1 MFLKY
6 IGNCFIYFRCNI
18 RFQLLYIQ
26 YAWWCNSIMNSFIFL
41 IYLTDINSLDL
52 VFLFDLSNT
61 IYLVIKLFGERDT
74 FPFYIKCLPYLES
87 NIPSK
92 IFYASI
98 SYDFLRIVRTATD
111 LNNLA
116 TPVNLLLWMHSYH
129 FIISDICCQI
139 Y

>member
-1 MFLKY
+1 MPDDVIPSLT
-6 IGNCFIYFRCNI
+6 
-18 RFQLLYIQ
+18 
-26 YAWWCNSIMNSFIFL
+26 AS

-61 IYLVIKLFGERDT
+61 VYLVIKLFGERDN

-111 LNNLA
+111 LINLA
-116 TPVNLLLWMHSYH
+116 TPVNLLL
-129 FIISDICCQI
+129 
-139 Y
+139 